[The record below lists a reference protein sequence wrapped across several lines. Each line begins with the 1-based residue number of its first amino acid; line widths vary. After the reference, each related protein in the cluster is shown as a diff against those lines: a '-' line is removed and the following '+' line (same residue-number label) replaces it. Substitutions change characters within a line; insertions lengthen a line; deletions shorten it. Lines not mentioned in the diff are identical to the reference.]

1 MFVFRSIN
9 RELDAFVFRSI
20 NLEFHLFV
28 FRSINRE
35 LDAFVYRSINPK
47 LHVFVFRSIDPEF
60 HVFVFRSINPELHV
74 FIFRSIA
81 LTKIDVLDELEEIK
95 VAVAYKIDG
104 VELPSFP
111 GTCFFFRKIFG
122 ISHIVNRYFLVVYI

>member
-20 NLEFHLFV
+20 NLELHL
-28 FRSINRE
+28 
-35 LDAFVYRSINPK
+35 
-47 LHVFVFRSIDPEF
+47 FVFRSIDPEF